1 MGSRRA
7 VRRHLYGCF
16 LGTKRAGRVWLLRSV
31 AQRTIRRQEETL
43 LTSEAEVI
51 EATIRQEPA
60 MDTENGRDNS
70 RPEGEKPI
78 IDQMTELAAQAAGT
92 LAETAVKA
100 GAKKAKKAVAR
111 RLPGPVKKARPA
123 KAGSTKTRAT
133 KSRATK
139 SRATKSRAAK
149 ARATS
154 KKTVKK
160 SAKKSSTRS
169 AKPSRSR
176 AQRSTVGKKTATK
189 ATKKARRRRSA

>member
-1 MGSRRA
+1 M
-7 VRRHLYGCF
+7 
-16 LGTKRAGRVWLLRSV
+16 
-31 AQRTIRRQEETL
+31 L

-51 EATIRQEPA
+51 EATIPQERA

-70 RPEGEKPI
+70 PPEGEKPI

-100 GAKKAKKAVAR
+100 GANKAKKAVAR
-111 RLPGPVKKARPA
+111 RLPGPVKKAA
-123 KAGSTKTRAT
+123 KTIARAAKTGSRKTRAT

-139 SRATKSRAAK
+139 ARATKARASVAK

-160 SAKKSSTRS
+160 TAKKSSTRS
-169 AKPSRSR
+169 AKPGRSR
-176 AQRSTVGKKTATK
+176 AQRSTVGKKTVTRG
-189 ATKKARRRRSA
+189 ATKKAKRRRSA